1 MLSVYSVSLGCP
13 KNRVD
18 TEHLIGSLGVA
29 IRPVEAVEDAELVVI
44 NTCGFILPAVEE
56 SVRTILETV
65 EDVSEMGG
73 KRPFVVVAGCLVGRY
88 GEKELAPELP
98 EVDLWLPNQE
108 IEAWPQMLAQK
119 LGLPVPKELGRILST
134 GPSYA
139 WLKVSDGCRHNCS
152 FCTIPMIRGPHRSTE
167 AGILV
172 KEAEGLID
180 QGVKEIILVA
190 QDVTAWGEDIG
201 AKHGLATLLDRL
213 LPLKGLERLRLLYL
227 YPAGLTENL
236 LKYMRDAGGPLV
248 PYFDIPTQHAH
259 SDILS
264 RMGRPFAR
272 DPRKVI
278 DRVRNVFPEAAL
290 RTSLIVGFPGETE
303 DHYQTL
309 TDFVEETRFTH
320 LGVFAYKAEDG
331 TPAAAM
337 PDQVQDEVKEWRRD
351 ALMELQGEISEE
363 IMESYLGSRQKI
375 LVDAPHEEWPGLYTG
390 RTWFQAPE
398 IDGMTYISGPNV
410 EAGKMIEADI
420 MEARTYD
427 LVALE

>member
-29 IRPVEAVEDAELVVI
+29 VRPVEAVEDAELVVI

-65 EDVSEMGG
+65 EDIGEMGG

-98 EVDLWLPNQE
+98 EVDLWLPNQV
-108 IEAWPQMLAQK
+108 IEDWPHMLAQK
-119 LGLPVPKELGRILST
+119 LGLPAPLVAGRILST

-152 FCTIPMIRGPHRSTE
+152 FCTIPMIRGPHRSTD
-167 AGILV
+167 AGILAR
-172 KEAEGLID
+172 EAEGLID

-201 AKHGLATLLDRL
+201 AKHGLATLLDEL
-213 LPLKGLERLRLLYL
+213 LPLKGLERLRLMYL

-278 DRVRNVFPEAAL
+278 DRVRNIFPEAAL

-303 DHYQTL
+303 EHYATL

-320 LGVFAYKAEDG
+320 LGVFAYKAEEG
-331 TPAAAM
+331 TPAADM
-337 PDQVQDEVKEWRRD
+337 PDQVDDKVKEWRRD

-363 IMESYLGSRQKI
+363 IMEGYLGSRQKI
-375 LVDAPHEEWPGLYTG
+375 LVDASHEEWPSLYTG
-390 RTWFQAPE
+390 RAWFQAPE
-398 IDGMTYISGPNV
+398 IDGMTYVSGPNV
-410 EAGKMIEADI
+410 KAGEMIEADI
-420 MEARTYD
+420 VEARTYD